1 MIVLVIVVRYC
12 AQITNVEEMVKP
24 DAIREVIQTQ
34 YTTQAMRALRM
45 LSALALNATHE
56 YKRQQQSLRKLQ
68 SRTPRSARVRPQR
81 SLSPKHSMVVMT
93 PAVMTGAEAVYGERD
108 SADYVRRRAEVLD
121 VFGLFDRELKG

>member
-1 MIVLVIVVRYC
+1 M
-12 AQITNVEEMVKP
+12 TNVEEMVKP

-45 LSALALNATHE
+45 LSALALNAASGFH
-56 YKRQQQSLRKLQ
+56 KDAARSSPAHRGLGA
-68 SRTPRSARVRPQR
+68 TPRGGAIANLKRMLSRATPSPTSGLHSA
-81 SLSPKHSMVVMT
+81 
-93 PAVMTGAEAVYGERD
+93 AEAVYGERD